1 MNIIIGKPYKNKT
14 WRYLLPCLKYHGT
27 EFTKFFDTTF
37 KLAVGIH
44 DTLVNDSPYIK
55 GRNIFILIDKRFNE
69 PRFDEFLQW
78 IKLQDYYVEDYCPDS
93 EILLSVKHIVIV
105 NVPKGLE
112 NAYDMFVQSKYSKMY
127 NKSQLEF
134 LFSNVTRKNEYDV
147 FTRTTEKVKEFVKEI
162 NTQFKT
168 DVTLSD
174 VVDAE
179 LETPLVKEEEIFNYF
194 KEETMYFN
202 REKDL
207 TWQL

>member
-1 MNIIIGKPYKNKT
+1 
-14 WRYLLPCLKYHGT
+14 
-27 EFTKFFDTTF
+27 
-37 KLAVGIH
+37 
-44 DTLVNDSPYIK
+44 
-55 GRNIFILIDKRFNE
+55 
-69 PRFDEFLQW
+69 
-78 IKLQDYYVEDYCPDS
+78 
-93 EILLSVKHIVIV
+93 
-105 NVPKGLE
+105 
-112 NAYDMFVQSKYSKMY
+112 MFVQSKYSKMY

-168 DVTLSD
+168 DVTPSD

-179 LETPLVKEEEIFNYF
+179 LETPLVKEEEIFNYL

-202 REKDL
+202 KEKDL

>member
-1 MNIIIGKPYKNKT
+1 
-14 WRYLLPCLKYHGT
+14 
-27 EFTKFFDTTF
+27 
-37 KLAVGIH
+37 
-44 DTLVNDSPYIK
+44 
-55 GRNIFILIDKRFNE
+55 
-69 PRFDEFLQW
+69 
-78 IKLQDYYVEDYCPDS
+78 
-93 EILLSVKHIVIV
+93 
-105 NVPKGLE
+105 
-112 NAYDMFVQSKYSKMY
+112 MY

-168 DVTLSD
+168 DVTPSD

-179 LETPLVKEEEIFNYF
+179 LETPLVKEEEIFNYL

-202 REKDL
+202 KEKDL